1 MHHLFV
7 SNFSFP
13 VVYNDDDDDN
23 NGDDDGDD
31 DHDGDVKV
39 HVFI

>member
-13 VVYNDDDDDN
+13 VVDDDDNN